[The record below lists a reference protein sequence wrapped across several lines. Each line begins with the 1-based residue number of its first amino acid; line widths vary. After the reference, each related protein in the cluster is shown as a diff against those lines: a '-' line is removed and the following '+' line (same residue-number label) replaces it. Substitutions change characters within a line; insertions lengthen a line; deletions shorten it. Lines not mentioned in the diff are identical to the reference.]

1 MVVRAKVFSVLFDI
15 RIGKIYHLMA
25 HINSWRSY
33 FLFQGSQLIACLL
46 SLLQVRVLCEKAKE
60 ILMDESNVQVCF
72 ICCLVIDLFSGFI
85 DGCLTFFS
93 L

>member
-1 MVVRAKVFSVLFDI
+1 M
-15 RIGKIYHLMA
+15 
-25 HINSWRSY
+25 
-33 FLFQGSQLIACLL
+33 ACLL